1 MAKSLASQV
10 WRKLAAKVKEKGG
23 TKNALNIL
31 NSNKGESI
39 ITLIAEML
47 VRAEPKI
54 IQKFMVTVDYSQS
67 LRDMI
72 SAGKYECVEN
82 RDKIGRITREHP
94 QKFHSASI
102 EIPDRQLSISPGGQG
117 VEHR

>member
-82 RDKIGRITREHP
+82 RDKIVP
-94 QKFHSASI
+94 QNFPVLPLKI
-102 EIPDRQLSISPGGQG
+102 RLNWRMIIKRC
-117 VEHR
+117 